1 MKLYYSITAALIAVT
16 SARPEKSDKPGER
29 KLGQTKDIL
38 SILTGQSTQETKN
51 FLRNYGCYCYP
62 LMAQKAGPAFNYN
75 GDPVDELD
83 DLCKKLYR
91 AQKCIDIDNA
101 EGNYETECTLDQG
114 FGFYQDNSGDIV
126 CGAEENQ
133 DERDGKYACRINM
146 CELEKDFAGKVAALI
161 NSGYAH
167 KSEFRNMDEAE
178 YQASCPKVKNGSGA
192 DTELSCCGSGIN
204 RRTYN
209 TITSDCCDNRVESL
223 GSC

>member
-1 MKLYYSITAALIAVT
+1 MKLFYTLTGLAAVAHVHG
-16 SARPEKSDKPGER
+16 SPRPDGKQGGR
-29 KLGQTKDIL
+29 KLGQAKGIL
-38 SILTGQSTQETKN
+38 SIMLGISEPDAKS

-91 AQKCIDIDNA
+91 AQKCIDIDVA
-101 EGNYETECTLDQG
+101 DGVYETACDVEQG
-114 FGFYQDNSGDIV
+114 YGFFQKDGDIV

-133 DERDGKYACRINM
+133 DKDEKVACRINM
-146 CELEKDFAGKVAALI
+146 CELEKDFASKVAALV
-161 NSGYAH
+161 NSGFTHTESY
-167 KSEFRNMDEAE
+167 KNMNEAQ
-178 YQASCPKVKNGSGA
+178 YQATCQKTKNNSGSE
-192 DTELSCCGSGIN
+192 TELSCCGEGIA

-209 TITSDCCDNRVESL
+209 TITSECCDNRVESL

>member
-1 MKLYYSITAALIAVT
+1 MKLYYSMTGLFALYNIQGAEAV
-16 SARPEKSDKPGER
+16 GGR

-38 SILTGQSTQETKN
+38 SVITGMSSQNAKN

-62 LMAQKAGPAFNYN
+62 LSAQKAGPAFNYN

-91 AQKCIDIDNA
+91 AQKCIDIDVA

-114 FGFYQDNSGDIV
+114 YGFYTDDNGQVV

-133 DERDGKYACRINM
+133 GERDDKVACRVDM
-146 CELEKDFAGKVAALI
+146 CELEKDFAEKVAALI
-161 NSGYAH
+161 NSGYTH
-167 KSEFRNMDEAE
+167 NNGFKNMDEAE
-178 YQASCPKVKNGSGA
+178 YQASCPRTQNGNNA
-192 DTELSCCGSGIN
+192 QVELSCCGTGIS